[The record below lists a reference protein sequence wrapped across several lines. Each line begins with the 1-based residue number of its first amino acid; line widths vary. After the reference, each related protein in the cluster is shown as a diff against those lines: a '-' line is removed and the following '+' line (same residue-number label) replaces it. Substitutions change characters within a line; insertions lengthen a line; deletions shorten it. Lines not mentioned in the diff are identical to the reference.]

1 MCRMCYV
8 MNAVCD
14 ILFDMCYVIKTL
26 GKEGLVTM
34 NERLS

>member
-14 ILFDMCYVIKTL
+14 MLFVMCYVKKTL
-26 GKEGLVTM
+26 GMEGLVTM